1 MNRFIIVDGLPYL
14 FDKGKAFAVRWDEKG
29 FTVGAEVEL
38 TEAPSAVYNEISILA
53 KCAGNLDSIQEAEES
68 AEDAEAEGQAEQTE
82 ETEEETETEE
92 EAEEAEESS
101 EEVETEEQAE
111 QTEETETETEAAEG
125 PAEEVETE
133 EAEAEDEAD
142 LDEMTL
148 EELKGYAKEH
158 GISLNGAR
166 TKAAIIEAINAAE

>member
-38 TEAPSAVYNEISILA
+38 TEAPSAVFNEISILA
-53 KCAGNLDSIQEAEES
+53 KCAGNLDSIQEEAEDPAEEV
-68 AEDAEAEGQAEQTE
+68 EADEQAEQTE
-82 ETEEETETEE
+82 ETEEEAETEAETEE
-92 EAEEAEESS
+92 AED
-101 EEVETEEQAE
+101 
-111 QTEETETETEAAEG
+111 
-125 PAEEVETE
+125 PAEEVE
-133 EAEAEDEAD
+133 ADEAD
-142 LDEMTL
+142 IEEMTL
-148 EELKGYAKEH
+148 EELKAFAKAK